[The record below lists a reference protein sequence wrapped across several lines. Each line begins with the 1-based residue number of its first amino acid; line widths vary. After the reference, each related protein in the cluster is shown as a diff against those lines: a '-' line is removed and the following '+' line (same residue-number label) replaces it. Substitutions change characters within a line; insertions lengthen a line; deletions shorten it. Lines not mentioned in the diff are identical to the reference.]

1 MIIPILK
8 KDLATLANLADGKNT
23 GATNVVEISYKDG
36 TCTLAATDAY
46 IVAEVV
52 LPGHT
57 PEEVQALPIDNTSNY
72 LVAESLRKAIK
83 QIPRS
88 KTHIYVSI
96 EGANVCELVTD
107 QASYPVEMKGIHSPN
122 MIAMYAHV
130 RPDRL
135 AHAEPNSYQV
145 ESTKLKKAVTVAHD
159 LNRADF
165 IQFKPIKRSG
175 SPYLQWVSPRT
186 DRGYAKVVMTAK
198 YATSECE

>member
-8 KDLATLANLADGKNT
+8 KDLATLANLADGKST
-23 GATNVVEISYKDG
+23 GATNVVEVTYKDG

-52 LPGHT
+52 LPGYT
-57 PEEVQALPIDNTSNY
+57 PEKVQALPIDHESSY
-72 LVAESLRKAIK
+72 LVAENLRKVIK

-96 EGANVCELVTD
+96 EGNKCELVTD
-107 QASYPVEMKGIHSPN
+107 QASYEVEMKTIHGQHLIS
-122 MIAMYAHV
+122 MYAHV
-130 RPDRL
+130 HPDRL

-145 ESTKLKKAVTVAHD
+145 ESQKLKKAVTLAHD
-159 LNRADF
+159 LNHADF

-198 YATSECE
+198 YATSKCD

>member
-8 KDLATLANLADGKNT
+8 KDLATLANLADGKST
-23 GATNVVEISYKDG
+23 GATNFVELTYKDG

-52 LPGHT
+52 LPGYT

-72 LVAESLRKAIK
+72 LIADSLRKVIK

-96 EGANVCELVTD
+96 EGNTCELVTD
-107 QASYPVEMKGIHSPN
+107 QASYEVETKGIHAPHLIS
-122 MIAMYAHV
+122 MYAHV

-135 AHAEPNSYQV
+135 AHAEPNNYQV
-145 ESTKLKKAVTVAHD
+145 ESQKLKKAVTIAHD

-175 SPYLQWVSPRT
+175 APYLQWTSPRT

-198 YATSECE
+198 YANNEVD